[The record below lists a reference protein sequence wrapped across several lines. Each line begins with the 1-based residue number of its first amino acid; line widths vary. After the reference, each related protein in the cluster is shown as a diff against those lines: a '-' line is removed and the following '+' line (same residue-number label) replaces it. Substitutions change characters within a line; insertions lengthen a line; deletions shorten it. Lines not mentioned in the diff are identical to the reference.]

1 MTTAG
6 SQLTWKTKDLNFRP
20 LGTGILLVTVLIVTW
35 LPEMRG
41 VGKLC
46 FFSHFDVGHLW
57 KALGPAVKDVKL
69 QRCVFLVNFYLKTC
83 GKHDSH
89 LTCAYFSLMAW
100 EKSPAFFG
108 VVENWAKF
116 SYTWHILKLVKYPIG
131 SMGLVYCTYLHFPKK
146 INHPWISIY
155 RYRRPMDPSWDIY
168 YSCLCLCYML

>member
-1 MTTAG
+1 MTTR
-6 SQLTWKTKDLNFRP
+6 SQLTILYQGFELQA
-20 LGTGILLVTVLIVTW
+20 LGHWHFAGHSAHCYLALKHV
-35 LPEMRG
+35 
-41 VGKLC
+41 
-46 FFSHFDVGHLW
+46 FSHTWCWSPMKSAWSGQTCETS
-57 KALGPAVKDVKL
+57 KI
-69 QRCVFLVNFYLKTC
+69 CVFFVNLYPKTWW
-83 GKHDSH
+83 KHDAN

-100 EKSPAFFG
+100 LKSPAFFG

-155 RYRRPMDPSWDIY
+155 RYRRPMDPSWDVY